1 MTPQHAPPPS
11 ATRVD
16 LHTPPRAAVP
26 QQQPPSNH
34 RPAAAPQYSQRP
46 KPASSPLSSK
56 SKKSTIYTALAIVAA
71 AVIGIMFASMISNN
85 NDKGGN
91 GNNANG
97 NTQTQ
102 QTQNSEPSA
111 ANTPKL
117 ADKAG
122 KWTTAP
128 SEDERR
134 VMLDDYFTLA
144 TTAPDEAWKLGNTDF
159 QANYPGGLAG
169 FKSFWANYKQAKVV
183 TADQQQEFYFVVS
196 IEVTKKDGTKT
207 TMQRQI
213 SQSWRGANFLLSYD
227 KPFGSGT

>member
-1 MTPQHAPPPS
+1 
-11 ATRVD
+11 VD
-16 LHTPPRAAVP
+16 LHTPPRAMP
-26 QQQPPSNH
+26 SQQHQPPSNH

-46 KPASSPLSSK
+46 KQTPLSSAK
-56 SKKSTIYTALAIVAA
+56 SKKSTVYTALAIVAA

-85 NDKGGN
+85 NGNGGN
-91 GNNANG
+91 DNNAGG
-97 NTQTQ
+97 NTSVQPTQ
-102 QTQNSEPSA
+102 QTGPSS
-111 ANTPKL
+111 ANAPKL

-122 KWTTAP
+122 KWTASP

-144 TTAPDEAWKLGNTDF
+144 TTSPDEAWKLGNADF

-183 TADQQQEFYFVVS
+183 TADQQQEFYFVVT
-196 IEVTKKDGTKT
+196 IEVTKKDNTKT

-227 KPFGSGT
+227 KPFGST